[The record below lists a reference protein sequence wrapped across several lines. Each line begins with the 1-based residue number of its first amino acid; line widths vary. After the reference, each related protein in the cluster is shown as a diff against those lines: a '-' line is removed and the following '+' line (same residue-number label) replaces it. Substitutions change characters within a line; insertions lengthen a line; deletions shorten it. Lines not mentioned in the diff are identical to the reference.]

1 MSWIERLQTARF
13 RGVAF
18 SYEQISR
25 QGGRRVA
32 VHEYPFADS
41 PYPEDMGLKANEFTI
56 NAYFIGSQYDKQATA
71 FESQLDKKGPGE
83 LILPLSGLQN
93 VQLLTW
99 QRTDT
104 TAQGGIARFN
114 LKFVQAGAKRY
125 PSTEG
130 NAQADLL
137 NSLSTLATAVES
149 NFTTDLATMRN
160 QRSSADFEVAEQL
173 AIAQLLAL

>member
-1 MSWIERLQTARF
+1 MSWVNRLQSASF
-13 RGVAF
+13 KGVAF
-18 SYEQISR
+18 SYEQISM

-32 VHEYPFADS
+32 VHEYPFSDS
-41 PYPEDMGLKANEFTI
+41 PYPEDMGSKAKEPSV
-56 NAYFIGSQYDKQATA
+56 NAYFLGSNYDLLATA
-71 FESQLDKKGPGE
+71 FEKLLDKKGPGE
-83 LILPLSGLQN
+83 LILPLSGIQN

-137 NSLSTLATAVES
+137 SSLNTLATAVES
-149 NFTTDLATMRN
+149 NFTADLAIMRRT
-160 QRSSADFEVAEQL
+160 RSSADFEVAEQL
-173 AIAQLLAL
+173 AIAELLAL